1 MNMPARR
8 YDLLVFDFDGTLA
21 DSTVLFDL
29 LLPALA
35 QQRGVQQPEQGW
47 QALRAMDSRAML
59 RALKI
64 RWWQIPSVTRKMRL
78 AMASHLHLVQVYP
91 GLPAVL
97 EQLHVQGVQMVVV
110 SSNSLSTVEKV
121 LGPMRGLFG
130 AVHCRAPFLGKHR
143 VLRRVVRQAG
153 VAPGRVLSI
162 GDECRDAH
170 ASHACGID
178 FVGVAWGLAHAQVL
192 QPVSDWPL
200 LQQPQDLAGLL
211 VSADQRE

>member
-1 MNMPARR
+1 MTMPTRR
-8 YDLLVFDFDGTLA
+8 YDLLLFDFDGTLA
-21 DSTVLFDL
+21 DSAVLFDL

-35 QQRGVQQPEQGW
+35 QQRGVPQPAQGW
-47 QALRAMDSRAML
+47 HALRAMDSRAML

-64 RWWQIPSVTRKMRL
+64 RWWQIPSVTRQMRL
-78 AMASHLHLVQVYP
+78 AMAQHLHRVQLYP
-91 GLPAVL
+91 GWSAVL
-97 EQLHVQGVQMVVV
+97 EQLHAQGVQMVVV
-110 SSNSLSTVEKV
+110 SSNSPSTVEKV
-121 LGPMRGLFG
+121 LGPALGLFA
-130 AVHCRAPFLGKHR
+130 AVHCRAPFLGKR
-143 VLRRVVRQAG
+143 AIFKRVVRQAG

-162 GDECRDAH
+162 GDEGRDAD

-211 VSADQRE
+211 VSADQRA